1 MVWYSH
7 LLKNSPQFVVIHAV
21 KGFGIVTEAEVDVFL
36 ELSWFFY
43 DPARV
48 FQICWHIEWSTFT
61 ASSFRIWKSST
72 GIPSPPL
79 SSHWRVGI
87 CLSPGMT
94 WAPHEHCRL
103 WEGLTTRLNPEP
115 LSGGAA
121 SCLYSLLFRFSVTL
135 WPSVISL
142 LTPPPIKATLA
153 KLHREVQKMSFSSF
167 LRLSPWDFY
176 RMTPLFHFLCVQHK

>member
-1 MVWYSH
+1 MWLH
-7 LLKNSPQFVVIHAV
+7 LLFP
-21 KGFGIVTEAEVDVFL
+21 KGSGASFLFGSE
-36 ELSWFFY
+36 
-43 DPARV
+43 RV
-48 FQICWHIEWSTFT
+48 MWH
-61 ASSFRIWKSST
+61 
-72 GIPSPPL
+72 PSPRTKRGWNMQI